1 VRLISDV
8 FGSFFSPNFS
18 RGKSHASPKMKEEEI
33 IFLSGS
39 LHLEGSYAS
48 AGSGR
53 GVVVTHPHPLMG
65 GSLENNVV
73 ETLVKTFF
81 HQGYA
86 TLRFNF
92 RGVGRSE
99 GHYAE
104 GLGEQ
109 EDALAAID
117 VLLQKG
123 IREIFLAG
131 YSFGAW
137 VSVQILRRRP
147 SLSGGVL
154 ISPPID
160 LMDFDFSGL
169 AGRIRLILAGDRDPY
184 CTIQRLIEMAGRIQA
199 PVKLLPDADHFYS
212 GRERE
217 LSTGLAELW
226 SEQSVSG
233 ACQ

>member
-1 VRLISDV
+1 
-8 FGSFFSPNFS
+8 
-18 RGKSHASPKMKEEEI
+18 MKEENI
-33 IFLSGS
+33 TFPVGS
-39 LHLEGSYAS
+39 LQLEGYYAP

-99 GHYAE
+99 GCYDE

-109 EDALAAID
+109 EDLLAAIG
-117 VLLQKG
+117 VLQQKG
-123 IREIFLAG
+123 VREILLAG

-137 VSVQILRRRP
+137 VNVQVMRRRS
-147 SLSGGVL
+147 SLSGVL
-154 ISPPID
+154 VSPPID
-160 LMDFDFSGL
+160 LMEFDFSDL
-169 AGRIRLILAGDRDPY
+169 AGRIRLILVGDRDPY
-184 CTIQRLIEMAGRIQA
+184 CTIPRLLKMAGRIQA
-199 PVKLLPDADHFYS
+199 PVKLLPGADHFYS
-212 GRERE
+212 GREKE
-217 LSTGLAELW
+217 LSAGLAELW
-226 SEQSVSG
+226 SERSG
-233 ACQ
+233 ST